1 MSEEIKATLKNW
13 AHLRFSIVGP
23 LLASPPERGELKSEL
38 EALAARSYAHPT
50 RAGESVRFALSTI
63 ERWYYQA
70 QASADPISA
79 LSRRVRTDAGKRK
92 AIDSKLM
99 GVLCEQYNSFPG
111 WSVKL
116 HADNLVAYLLEHPEL
131 GDAPSYASVRRLMVQ
146 KGWFKKPAP
155 RTAGQRR
162 AAERLESREV
172 RSFESEYVHGL
183 WHLDFHHCSRRV
195 VDAKGVWHTPKA
207 LCVLDDR
214 SRLCCHIQW
223 YLAETA
229 ENLIH
234 GLTQAFQKRGLP
246 RALMSDNGPAMLA
259 AETEN
264 GLLRLGVVHN
274 TILAYSP
281 YQNGKQE
288 SFWAQLEGRLLA
300 MLKNVDPL
308 SLEFLNRATQAW
320 AELEYNREVHSE
332 IATSPLE
339 RLVRDKSVGRPCP
352 ETEELRV
359 SFCAEES
366 RAQRRG
372 DGTLTIKGVR
382 FEVPSVMRHQIR
394 LNILYRSWDLSV
406 AYLVGPSNGRL
417 ITEIY
422 PQDKTKNSS
431 GVRRT
436 LAPDASHKPSSDSRQ
451 AEPIPPLLRRLLADY
466 AATGL
471 PPAYIPKDEKDKSGD
486 L

>member
-1 MSEEIKATLKNW
+1 MSEETKATLKNW
-13 AHLRFSIVGP
+13 AHLRFSIIGP
-23 LLASPPERGELKSEL
+23 LLASPPQRGELQKEL

-70 QASADPISA
+70 QTSADPITA
-79 LSRRVRTDAGKRK
+79 LSRRLRADAGERK
-92 AIDSKLM
+92 AIGSKLLR
-99 GVLCEQYNSFPG
+99 VLCEQYNSFPS

-116 HADNLVAYLLEHPEL
+116 HTDNLVAYLREHPEL
-131 GDAPSYASVRRLMVQ
+131 GDAPSYSSVRRLMKQ
-146 KGWFKKPAP
+146 KGWLKRPAP

-162 AAERLESREV
+162 AAERRESREV
-172 RSFESEYVHGL
+172 RGYEAQYVHGL
-183 WHLDFHHCSRRV
+183 WHLDFHHCTRRV

-234 GLTQAFQKRGLP
+234 GLIQAFQKRGLP

-264 GLLRLGVVHN
+264 GLLRLGVVHP
-274 TILAYSP
+274 TTLAYSP

-288 SFWAQLEGRLLA
+288 AFWGQLEGRLIA

-308 SLEFLNRATQAW
+308 NLELLNRATQAW

-339 RLVRDKSVGRPCP
+339 RLVHDKSVGRPCP
-352 ETEELRV
+352 DIGELRLA
-359 SFCAEES
+359 FCVEES
-366 RAQRRG
+366 RTQRRS

-382 FEVPSVMRHQIR
+382 FEVPSLMRHIER
-394 LNILYRSWDLSV
+394 LSILYRTWDLSV
-406 AYLVGPSNGRL
+406 AYVVGPKDSRL

-431 GVRRT
+431 GTRRAV
-436 LAPDASHKPSSDSRQ
+436 APDAPSPPPDSRQ
-451 AEPIPPLLRRLLADY
+451 TEVIPPLLRRLLADY

-471 PPAYIPKDEKDKSGD
+471 PPAYIPKDEKDQSDD

>member
-1 MSEEIKATLKNW
+1 MSEQPKATLRSW
-13 AHLRFSIVGP
+13 AHLRFSIIGP
-23 LLASPPERGELKSEL
+23 LLACPPERGDLKKEL

-50 RAGESVRFALSTI
+50 RKGESVRFAVSTI

-70 QASADPISA
+70 QSSSDPIVA
-79 LSRRVRTDAGKRK
+79 LSRRVRTDAGERK
-92 AIDSKLM
+92 AIDSRLLN
-99 GVLCEQYNSFPG
+99 VLCEQYKSFPN

-116 HADNLVAYLLEHPEL
+116 HSDNLVEYLREHPEL
-131 GDAPSYASVRRLMVQ
+131 GTPPSYSSVRRLMVQ
-146 KGWFKKPAP
+146 RGWLKRSVPQ
-155 RTAGQRR
+155 TAGKLR

-172 RSFESEYVHGL
+172 RSYESQYVHGL

-264 GLLRLGVVHN
+264 GLLRLGIVHE
-274 TILAYSP
+274 TTLPYSP

-288 SFWAQLEGRLLA
+288 SFWGQLEGRLIA
-300 MLKNVDPL
+300 MLKNVDLL
-308 SLEFLNRATQAW
+308 SLEFLNRASQAW
-320 AELEYNREVHSE
+320 AELEYNRGVHSE
-332 IATSPLE
+332 IATTPIE
-339 RLVRDKSVGRPCP
+339 RLVRDKTVRRPCP
-352 ETEELRV
+352 DTRELRLA
-359 SFCAEES
+359 FCAEES
-366 RAQRRG
+366 RSQRRS
-372 DGTLTIKGVR
+372 DGTVAIKGVR
-382 FEVPSVMRHQIR
+382 FEVPSRMRHIER
-394 LNILYRSWDLSV
+394 LHILYQTWNLSV
-406 AYLVGPSNGRL
+406 AYLIGPTDGRL

-422 PQDKTKNSS
+422 PQDKARNSS

-436 LAPDASHKPSSDSRQ
+436 ITPDAPLPPSTPRQ
-451 AEPIPPLLRRLLADY
+451 TEPLPPLLRRLLADY

-471 PPAYIPKDEKDKSGD
+471 PPAYIPKDEKDKSDD

>member
-1 MSEEIKATLKNW
+1 MSEETRATLKNW
-13 AHLRFSIVGP
+13 AHLRFSIIGP
-23 LLASPPERGELKSEL
+23 LLASPPGRGKLKREL

-50 RAGESVRFALSTI
+50 RAKESVRFAVSTI

-70 QASADPISA
+70 QTSSDPIAA
-79 LSRRVRTDAGKRK
+79 LSRKIRADAGERK
-92 AIDSKLM
+92 AIDSKLI
-99 GVLCEQYNSFPG
+99 GVLCEQYKNFPS

-116 HADNLVAYLLEHPEL
+116 HCDNLVAYLKEHPEL
-131 GDAPSYASVRRLMVQ
+131 GSPPSYSSVRRLMVQ
-146 KGWFKKPAP
+146 RGWLKRPTP

-162 AAERLESREV
+162 AAERLEGREV
-172 RSFESEYVHGL
+172 RSYESQYVHGL

-195 VDAKGVWHTPKA
+195 VDAKGAWHTPKA

-223 YLAETA
+223 YLTETA
-229 ENLIH
+229 EDLIH

-246 RALMSDNGPAMLA
+246 RALMTDNGPAMLA

-264 GLLRLGVVHN
+264 GLLRLGVIHE
-274 TILAYSP
+274 TTLPYSP

-288 SFWAQLEGRLLA
+288 SFWGQLEGRLMA

-308 SLEFLNRATQAW
+308 SLEFLNRASQAW

-332 IATSPLE
+332 IAISPLD
-339 RLVRDKSVGRPCP
+339 RLVSDKTVGRPCP
-352 ETEELRV
+352 ETAELRL

-366 RAQRRG
+366 RSQRKS
-372 DGTLTIKGVR
+372 DGTVTIKGVR
-382 FEVPSVMRHQIR
+382 FEVPARMRHIGR
-394 LNILYRSWDLSV
+394 LQILYRTWDLSV
-406 AYLVGPSNGRL
+406 AYVVGPKDGRL
-417 ITEIY
+417 VTEIY

-431 GVRRT
+431 GIRRAIT
-436 LAPDASHKPSSDSRQ
+436 SDAPSPHTSPRQ
-451 AEPIPPLLRRLLADY
+451 TEVIPPLLRRLLADY

-471 PPAYIPKDEKDKSGD
+471 PPAYIPKDEKGKSD
-486 L
+486 ETF

>member
-1 MSEEIKATLKNW
+1 MSEENRATLKNW

-23 LLASPPERGELKSEL
+23 LLACPPERGELQKEL

-50 RAGESVRFALSTI
+50 RKGESVRFAVSTI

-70 QASADPISA
+70 QSSSDPIKA
-79 LSRRVRTDAGKRK
+79 LSRRVRIDAGERK
-92 AIDSKLM
+92 SIDSRLM
-99 GVLCEQYNSFPG
+99 GVLCEQYNSFPS

-116 HADNLVAYLLEHPEL
+116 HADNLVAYLREHPEL
-131 GDAPSYASVRRLMVQ
+131 GTPPSYSSVRRLMVQ
-146 KGWFKKPAP
+146 KGWFKRPTP
-155 RTAGQRR
+155 RNVGQRR
-162 AAERLESREV
+162 AAQRLESREV
-172 RSFESEYVHGL
+172 RSYESEYVHGL

-223 YLAETA
+223 YLFETA

-234 GLTQAFQKRGLP
+234 GLMQAFQKRGLP

-264 GLLRLGVVHN
+264 GLLRLGIVHE
-274 TILAYSP
+274 TTLPYSP

-288 SFWAQLEGRLLA
+288 SFWGQLEGRLIA

-308 SLEFLNRATQAW
+308 NLEFLNRATQAW

-339 RLVRDKSVGRPCP
+339 RLVHDKSVGRPCP
-352 ETEELRV
+352 DTAELRLA
-359 SFCAEES
+359 FCVEES
-366 RAQRRG
+366 RVQRRT
-372 DGTLTIKGVR
+372 DGTVSIKGVR
-382 FEVPSVMRHQIR
+382 FEVPSRMRHIER
-394 LNILYRSWDLSV
+394 LHILYQTWDLSV
-406 AYLVGPSNGRL
+406 AYLVDSKGGRL

-431 GVRRT
+431 AVRRAIT
-436 LAPDASHKPSSDSRQ
+436 PDASAPSSTLSQ
-451 AEPIPPLLRRLLADY
+451 TEPIPPLLRRLLADY

-471 PPAYIPKDEKDKSGD
+471 PPAYIPKDEEDKSDG